1 MDYIWTNPKLGSSS
15 SKAWSHSMCIQ
26 TRKFLFNDFQCLSE
40 LQSSF
45 ETFLF
50 HAPYAPGVAFLQF
63 NKKRRIGS
71 QRANLAFPNLHVGW
85 TGFIFPP
92 FNKVWHG
99 HTAGEFQDS
108 WTNHSAMVIACF
120 LVSRRVPKIFG
131 RGLVDSVLLR
141 CGFALICCKARG
153 ANALS
158 LSPQCQIGILHCQR
172 AARKISKGHSLLI
185 FFRPR

>member
-1 MDYIWTNPKLGSSS
+1 
-15 SKAWSHSMCIQ
+15 
-26 TRKFLFNDFQCLSE
+26 
-40 LQSSF
+40 
-45 ETFLF
+45 
-50 HAPYAPGVAFLQF
+50 
-63 NKKRRIGS
+63 
-71 QRANLAFPNLHVGW
+71 
-85 TGFIFPP
+85 
-92 FNKVWHG
+92 VWHG

-185 FFRPR
+185 FFSATLECRLVWSKHARMRPRYAAVGHAADMITCSFLFDLKNINKYNISSYYWCLHI